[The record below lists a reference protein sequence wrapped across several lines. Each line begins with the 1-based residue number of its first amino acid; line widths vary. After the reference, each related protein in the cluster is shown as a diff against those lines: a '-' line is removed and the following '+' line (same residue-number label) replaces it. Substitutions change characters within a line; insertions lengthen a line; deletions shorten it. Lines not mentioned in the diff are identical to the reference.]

1 MKYIISISHPASRRG
16 TILATSTTGRCT
28 RSRRGV
34 LLHFTEAS
42 RPRGDGVLPVAALD
56 AIDAFTEAFPPTQEQ
71 RKKKAN
77 DLKNSS
83 TAKQKEKDDVRKLL
97 DKKPKKAKK
106 KKPPTLEKAP
116 LGALKTTDKKSEL
129 APIGKATSPEVSKK
143 EPKRTGGDDADRPK
157 RTGGD
162 DADRPPSRTVWKSLL
177 DGVEVHEGLRN
188 NSHVDAHAGRARATS
203 SRRRSPRRIPT
214 SPRRSTRRKPKLKA
228 Y

>member
-1 MKYIISISHPASRRG
+1 MKFIISTFRRASRRG
-16 TILATSTTGRCT
+16 TTPATNIIARSTRC
-28 RSRRGV
+28 RRGV
-34 LLHFTEAS
+34 LRHWTPSTLS
-42 RPRGDGVLPVAALD
+42 S
-56 AIDAFTEAFPPTQEQ
+56 TQEQ

-83 TAKQKEKDDVRKLL
+83 SAKQKEKDDVRKLL

-106 KKPPTLEKAP
+106 KKPPSLEKAP

-143 EPKRTGGDDADRPK
+143 EPKRTGGDDPDRPK

-162 DADRPPSRTVWKSLL
+162 EADRPPSAPCGNQMIGASLL

-203 SRRRSPRRIPT
+203 SRRPSPRRTRT
-214 SPRRSTRRKPKLKA
+214 SPRRSKRRKPRLKV